1 MILSLFWRKPDFLQ
15 ADDVIIAEL
24 ACDVVCDRLLDLSP
38 VEDINEGSG
47 VALPGKIF
55 EIIGKHAHG
64 KEKLIVLFKGFLMQK
79 GFGENPAVA
88 CE

>member
-24 ACDVVCDRLLDLSP
+24 ACDV
-38 VEDINEGSG
+38 
-47 VALPGKIF
+47 
-55 EIIGKHAHG
+55 
-64 KEKLIVLFKGFLMQK
+64 EKLIVLFKGFLMQK